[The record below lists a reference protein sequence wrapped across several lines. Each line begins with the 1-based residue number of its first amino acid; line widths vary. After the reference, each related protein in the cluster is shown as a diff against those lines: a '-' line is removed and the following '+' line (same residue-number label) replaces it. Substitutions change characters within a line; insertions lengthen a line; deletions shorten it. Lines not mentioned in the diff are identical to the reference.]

1 MVPRDISQRE
11 ASMILRTAVLCIGAF
26 FVGYLFT
33 AWIRSFALR
42 KSILDIPNPRSSHVV
57 ARPRGGGLAF
67 VSVFLLAVLFF
78 VWLFPADRN
87 LWFAL
92 LGGGFLVGG
101 VGWLDDRRRLSSWL
115 RLLLY
120 GLAIVWAV
128 YWVGGL
134 PQVQT
139 GIGAIPLGLL
149 GYGVAWFGA
158 FCFVNLYNFMDG
170 IDGLAAG
177 EGLVVSIAAGG
188 ILTVAGDWELAVP
201 CWFLAAG
208 LAGFLPWNW
217 PPAKIFMGDV
227 GSNFLGFVF
236 CVLAISSENRSSV
249 PLLIWVILL
258 SVFLVDGIATLT
270 RRLIHGEP
278 PYKAHREHAYQRA
291 VQQGYSH
298 QQVTMTIMLINVVLA
313 GFGFMAWH
321 WPVALL
327 PIVSLVGGLL
337 FVLWWYFSRLPS
349 VKKRGMVS

>member
-1 MVPRDISQRE
+1 
-11 ASMILRTAVLCIGAF
+11 MILRTVLLCVGAF
-26 FVGYLFT
+26 VVGCSLT
-33 AWIRSFALR
+33 AWIRRIALG
-42 KSILDIPNPRSSHVV
+42 KGILDIPNPRSSHVV
-57 ARPRGGGLAF
+57 ATPRGGGLAF
-67 VSVFLLAVLFF
+67 VSVFLLAVLLFI
-78 VWLFPADRN
+78 WLFPASRN

-92 LGGGFLVGG
+92 LGGGALVSG
-101 VGWLDDRRRLSSWL
+101 VGWLDDRKGLSSWL
-115 RLLLY
+115 RLFLY

-139 GIGAIPLGLL
+139 GIGAIRLGLL
-149 GYGVAWFGA
+149 GYGVAWFGT

-188 ILTVAGDWELAVP
+188 ILAVAGDWELAVT
-201 CWFLAAG
+201 CWVLAAG

-236 CVLAISSENRSSV
+236 CVFAIASENRGSM
-249 PLLIWVILL
+249 PLLILGVLL
-258 SVFLVDGIATLT
+258 SVFLVDGFATLT

-291 VQQGYSH
+291 VQKGYSH
-298 QQVTMTIMLINVVLA
+298 QQVTMTILLINVVLA
-313 GFGFMAWH
+313 GFGFMVWH

-327 PIVSLVGGLL
+327 PVVFLVGGSLL
-337 FVLWWYFSRLPS
+337 VLWWYLSRLPS
-349 VKKRGMVS
+349 VKKSGMVS

>member
-1 MVPRDISQRE
+1 MAFRIAAILMGSFV
-11 ASMILRTAVLCIGAF
+11 ASYFLTR
-26 FVGYLFT
+26 
-33 AWIRSFALR
+33 WIRLFALR
-42 KSILDIPNPRSSHVV
+42 QGILDIPNPRSSHGKPT
-57 ARPRGGGLAF
+57 PRAGGLAF
-67 VSVFLLAVLFF
+67 VSVFLLVVLLFI
-78 VWLFPADRN
+78 WLFPVSRS

-101 VGWLDDRRRLSSWL
+101 VGWLDDRKGLSSWL
-115 RLLLY
+115 RLFLY

-134 PQVQT
+134 PQVRT

-149 GYGVAWFGA
+149 GYGVAWFGT

-188 ILTVAGDWELAVP
+188 ILAVAGDWELAVT
-201 CWFLAAG
+201 CWVLAAS
-208 LAGFLPWNW
+208 LAGFLRWNW

-227 GSNFLGFVF
+227 GSNFLGIVF
-236 CVLAISSENRSSV
+236 CVLAIASENRGSM
-249 PLLIWVILL
+249 PLLILGVLL
-258 SVFLVDGIATLT
+258 AVFVVDGIATLT
-270 RRLIHGEP
+270 RRLLHGEP
-278 PYKAHREHAYQRA
+278 PYKAHCEHAYQRA
-291 VQQGYSH
+291 VQKGYSH
-298 QQVTMTIMLINVVLA
+298 QQVTMSILLINVLLA

-327 PIVSLVGGLL
+327 PVVFSVGGLL

-349 VKKRGMVS
+349 VKKSGMVSWRH